1 MEPITTIIAS
11 AIAMGAAAG
20 IKPTVAQA
28 VQDAYAG
35 LKRLI
40 RDRYGSNEE
49 VADAVDCVTKKP
61 EVGRRREALDDALKE
76 AGAEQDAQLASA
88 AKQLIQ
94 AVKDHAPQVPESIGM
109 SIGILKAAEL
119 DVENVRAGAAGTAVK
134 MDTADIAGRATFSG
148 IGGGTPD
155 RK

>member
-1 MEPITTIIAS
+1 
-11 AIAMGAAAG
+11 
-20 IKPTVAQA
+20 

-40 RDRYGSNEE
+40 KDRYGSNEE
-49 VADAVDCVTKKP
+49 VADAVEYVTKKP

-76 AGAEQDAQLASA
+76 AGVEQDVALAFA

-109 SIGILKAAEL
+109 SIRMLKAAEMI
-119 DVENVRAGAAGTAVK
+119 VENVQPGGSGTALVVDSAEIAGTAIFK
-134 MDTADIAGRATFSG
+134 D